1 MEERFT
7 ELDNMI
13 ESMTELERKF
23 VMWQLLKRYKDS
35 ISMPEHL
42 DTIEDYRKERV
53 NRDLLVSCNSLID
66 MLFWELWGK

>member
-42 DTIEDYRKERV
+42 DTIEDYRKRKSE
-53 NRDLLVSCNSLID
+53 
-66 MLFWELWGK
+66 